1 MYGEGEKLCHIEGEV
16 SQEGFVFISLKVCS
30 NGEIRTGFNADRSYP
45 IVKKIILS
53 DLVHK

>member
-1 MYGEGEKLCHIEGEV
+1 MFVCSKL
-16 SQEGFVFISLKVCS
+16 CS